1 MENLDSPPNQNKPP
15 PLISTW
21 SVEEKHGW
29 LKSIG
34 QQFLE
39 GYVKKGI
46 YILTESY
53 QYLKI
58 VATILYVFVVHHY
71 ECSNIIF
78 NFFFKIDFSK
88 SDYMPLVI
96 Q

>member
-34 QQFLE
+34 QQILD

-53 QYLKI
+53 QYIKI
-58 VATILYVFVVHHY
+58 VATIFICICCTSL
-71 ECSNIIF
+71 
-78 NFFFKIDFSK
+78 
-88 SDYMPLVI
+88 
-96 Q
+96 